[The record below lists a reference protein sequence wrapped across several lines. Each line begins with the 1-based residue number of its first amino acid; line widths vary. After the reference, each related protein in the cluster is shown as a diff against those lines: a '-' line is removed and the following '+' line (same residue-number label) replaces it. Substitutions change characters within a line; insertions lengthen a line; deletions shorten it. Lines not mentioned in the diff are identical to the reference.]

1 MRERAAELATEW
13 LGPRTEL
20 EIQRSMA
27 HEVEQERWTG
37 LDRTLQREA
46 ADGLVHV
53 EHFNEP
59 RLQRQRLLLVG
70 RLQRLQRMGLASESQ
85 PGVWAVHADAEPTL
99 RAMGARG
106 DIIRTMQRAMSGQ
119 PRELA
124 VFEPGEDGR
133 TVIGRSDEHTSELQ
147 STMRISY
154 YDLHFKKKKT
164 ENT

>member
-1 MRERAAELATEW
+1 
-13 LGPRTEL
+13 
-20 EIQRSMA
+20 MA
-27 HEVEQERWTG
+27 REVEQERWTG

-99 RAMGARG
+99 RAMGERG
-106 DIIRTMQRAMSGQ
+106 DK
-119 PRELA
+119 
-124 VFEPGEDGR
+124 
-133 TVIGRSDEHTSELQ
+133 IGRASRRERVCQ
-147 STMRISY
+147 Y
-154 YDLHFKKKKT
+154 V
-164 ENT
+164 